1 MEFSLTY
8 RDPLKANGS
17 PQHKHDIRK
26 VFHTQLKVLWTQ
38 RPLTDFAYQFVDV
51 PVTRGSFTF
60 FPLVNGKTNNLS
72 SIAEIKI
79 RLLRP
84 EEPGSILAK
93 GGDIDN
99 RLKTLFDA
107 FSVPQENQIPAGV
120 VPEET
125 ESPNFYCLLEDDN
138 LITRVD
144 VTTDRLLD
152 SDANNNEVL
161 LIASVRVRSLTSFG

>member
-1 MEFSLTY
+1 MS
-8 RDPLKANGS
+8 
-17 PQHKHDIRK
+17 
-26 VFHTQLKVLWTQ
+26 
-38 RPLTDFAYQFVDV
+38 
-51 PVTRGSFTF
+51 VTRGAFTF
-60 FPLVNGKTNNLS
+60 FPLVNGGNSLA

-84 EEPGSILAK
+84 EEPGSIIAK

-107 FSVPQENQIPAGV
+107 FSVPQENQIPVGA

-125 ESPNFYCLLEDDN
+125 ESPNFYCLLKDDN
-138 LITRVD
+138 LITRID
-144 VTTDRLLD
+144 VATDRLLN
-152 SDANNNEVL
+152 SDANDNEVI